1 MNATND
7 PLGWRGT
14 AAPSLAEFEAL
25 AIEAFRRLP
34 ENFRALCADLVI
46 KIDDFATDEVLDHLG
61 ARSEFDVLGLF
72 QGVGLPFRSESAPV
86 HMPNMIWL
94 YRRPILDYWAEHD
107 ETLGAIITHVL
118 IHEIGHHFGMSDADM
133 ENIERA
139 AD

>member
-14 AAPSLAEFEAL
+14 SAPSLAEFEAL

-34 ENFRALCADLVI
+34 DNFRAMCADLVI
-46 KIDDFATDEVLDHLG
+46 KIDDFATERCSTIGRAQRV
-61 ARSEFDVLGLF
+61 DVSAF
-72 QGVGLPFRSESAPV
+72 QGSRPAVRSKA
-86 HMPNMIWL
+86 
-94 YRRPILDYWAEHD
+94 RRAYDENDLALRADPRLWPSTNENAE
-107 ETLGAIITHVL
+107 GAIVTHVL
-118 IHEIGHHFGMSDADM
+118 VHEIGHHFGMSDADM